1 MTEPDESRLWK
12 YLELPQEFQ
21 MQAGEI
27 DIVSKQQLRI
37 CAKLAAHL
45 AKQRPKTGK
54 DFEMNEW
61 LKDFVMKSADL
72 NDKTIHLLDYLKST
86 IQEICNDAKALKDGA
101 NLNRIIRDQGE
112 KIEVVMKERDELQ
125 TQLNDIR
132 ATHRRKDTAAA

>member
-1 MTEPDESRLWK
+1 MTQPDESKLWK

-21 MQAGEI
+21 MKAGDI
-27 DIVSKQQLRI
+27 DIVSKQQLRV
-37 CAKLAAHL
+37 CEKLAAHL
-45 AKQRPKTGK
+45 VKQKPKTPK

-61 LKDFVMKSADL
+61 LKDFVMKSSDL
-72 NDKTIHLLDYLKST
+72 NEKTILLLDYLKST

-112 KIEVVMKERDELQ
+112 KLEEVMKERDELQ

-132 ATHRRKDTAAA
+132 ATQRRKDTAVT